1 MSHDDPE
8 RSRSQLKRVR
18 EETLAV
24 LELRH
29 SGNRLASS
37 DYEQQVSAA
46 RRATS
51 ARELESLLLDPAPG
65 RALVPTAPAPATP
78 ATPVAPLASN
88 LSPPSE
94 LDLADGQGFVMA
106 LLSGVQRK
114 GHWEP
119 PARLYVGALMGGAEL
134 DFREADL
141 LEGVSEV
148 VILAVMGGVK
158 IVVPP
163 DLDVEVEGIGLL
175 GGFQHL
181 SRRTGDDDA
190 PLLRIRGLAVM
201 GGVNVKVKK

>member
-1 MSHDDPE
+1 MSHDDRE
-8 RSRSQLKRVR
+8 RSRSRLKRVR
-18 EETLAV
+18 EEALAV

-29 SGNRLASS
+29 SGNRLPSS
-37 DYEQQVSAA
+37 DYEQKVSAA

-65 RALVPTAPAPATP
+65 RGLVPTAPAAP
-78 ATPVAPLASN
+78 ATPVTRAASN
-88 LSPPSE
+88 LSPQSE
-94 LDLADGQGFVMA
+94 LDLAGEQGFVMA

-148 VILAVMGGVK
+148 VILAVMGGVQ

-201 GGVNVKVKK
+201 GGVSVKVKK